1 MLEKFDALVD
11 VWELVES
18 VVLED
23 EIVDQ
28 VVSVDV
34 IFVCVPGFVEVLLI
48 IAMGIVDFGVE
59 LIYKEE
65 DETVEETDST
75 SIVLDDTEVTCIEL
89 DADTFVEY
97 SFL

>member
-1 MLEKFDALVD
+1 M
-11 VWELVES
+11 
-18 VVLED
+18 LED

-34 IFVCVPGFVEVLLI
+34 IFVSVPGFVEVPLI

-65 DETVEETDST
+65 DETVEETIDST
-75 SIVLDDTEVTCIEL
+75 SIVLDDTEVTSIEL